1 MTQFFLNRNVV
12 TAQSQSRKFAK
23 LKKITEGGGYKM
35 NFSRLNKKELTKE
48 ILEIDSII
56 GISF

>member
-1 MTQFFLNRNVV
+1 
-12 TAQSQSRKFAK
+12 
-23 LKKITEGGGYKM
+23 M

-56 GISF
+56 GISFCVVHNQP